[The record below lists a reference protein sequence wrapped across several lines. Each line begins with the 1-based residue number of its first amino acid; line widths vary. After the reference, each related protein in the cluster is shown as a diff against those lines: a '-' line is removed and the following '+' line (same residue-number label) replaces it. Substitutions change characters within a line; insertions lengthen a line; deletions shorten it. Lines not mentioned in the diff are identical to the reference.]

1 MGVSP
6 MKYIIYLRMQKAV
19 ELLKR
24 KTFSISQIAYALGY
38 KNQFYFSKEFKNTL
52 DIPHLNMGFNLFL
65 LNLFFLYYQ
74 RMRNQSR

>member
-38 KNQFYFSKEFKNTL
+38 KNQFYFSKEFKKYFGL
-52 DIPHLNMGFNLFL
+52 PPSKYGV
-65 LNLFFLYYQ
+65 
-74 RMRNQSR
+74 